1 MKEEE
6 EFDIAEEQDEDQEL
20 YEHYR
25 IVVEKG
31 QQLLRIDKFL
41 MNRTQN
47 ATRSKIQQSADN
59 GSILVND
66 KPVKSNY
73 KVKPFD
79 VITVVLAHPPR
90 EIELI
95 AQNIP
100 LNIVYEDDDL
110 IMINKNPGMVVHPG
124 YGNYSG
130 TLVNALVYHFQNLP
144 LNKAGGTQQ
153 TGEEDENEIT
163 ENKGDEPNKKIVYNK
178 LGREKAVKVKKTSSS
193 ASSHDASGPKVTPAL
208 RPGLV
213 HRLDKNTS
221 GIMVVAKSEIAMVRL
236 AKDFFD
242 RNLDRIYYA
251 LVWGDFKEDTGTVT
265 GNVGRHLKERKQ
277 MDVFPPDSE
286 LGKHAVTHYKVLE
299 RFGYVTLLECKLETG
314 RTHQIRVHMQHIG
327 HSLFNDHLY
336 GGDRILK
343 GTTFAKYRQ
352 FVENCFTIMP
362 RHALH
367 AKSLGF
373 THPTTGEY
381 IHFDSEL
388 PEDMQT
394 VITKW
399 RSYAISMAL
408 DED

>member
-1 MKEEE
+1 MKEE
-6 EFDIAEEQDEDQEL
+6 EFDIAEDQDDDQEL
-20 YEHYR
+20 FEHYR
-25 IVVEKG
+25 IEVEKG
-31 QQLLRIDKFL
+31 QHLLRIDKFL

-47 ATRSKIQQSADN
+47 ATRSKIQQSAEN
-59 GSILVND
+59 GSILVNG

-79 VITVVLAHPPR
+79 LITVVLAHPPR

-95 AQNIP
+95 SQNIP
-100 LNIVYEDDDL
+100 INVVYEDNDL

-144 LNKAGGTQQ
+144 VNKAG
-153 TGEEDENEIT
+153 EKKDEN
-163 ENKGDEPNKKIVYNK
+163 GDVVQ
-178 LGREKAVKVKKTSSS
+178 RT
-193 ASSHDASGPKVTPAL
+193 TPSL

-242 RNLDRIYYA
+242 RNLDRIYHA

-265 GNVGRHLKERKQ
+265 GNIGRHHKDRKK
-277 MDVFPPDSE
+277 MDVLDDDDES
-286 LGKHAVTHYKVLE
+286 GKHAVTHYRVLE

-327 HSLFNDHLY
+327 HSLFNDQLY

-352 FVENCFTIMP
+352 FVENCFTLLP

-373 THPTTGEY
+373 THPTTSNY

-388 PEDMQT
+388 PEDMQS

-399 RSYAISMAL
+399 RGYAVSMGL
-408 DED
+408 EED